1 MFFKSSSQDLFNHSR
16 IHSNMAVEITTE
28 EKDDLA
34 DMFKMLGVP
43 LTPLGIGWQ
52 HIVTRQEYTNY

>member
-1 MFFKSSSQDLFNHSR
+1 
-16 IHSNMAVEITTE
+16 MAVEITTE
-28 EKDDLA
+28 EKVDLA

-43 LTPLGIGWQ
+43 LTPLGIGW